1 KGYEEKYLSEKM
13 KSQGLQM
20 VKESSL
26 GPAYQ
31 ENPEDAFLSGKP
43 LYQKVIHGRKRKSS
57 IVLEAI

>member
-1 KGYEEKYLSEKM
+1 M